1 MIVTRRFRILIA
13 FSVLAAMSALIS
25 AKAQVPPPPPPPP
38 DENQPIATPD
48 NAPLPDEGN
57 IPEADG
63 KASTKPDYRFNPLRA
78 KKEFDV
84 GMFYFK
90 KSDYRGA
97 ISRFEEAVQWNPG
110 YTEAYFKLGEAQ
122 AKMKHTDDDKKALTK
137 VLRLDPKSKEAKEAR
152 KLMAELEH
160 PRKNN

>member
-1 MIVTRRFRILIA
+1 
-13 FSVLAAMSALIS
+13 MSAL
-25 AKAQVPPPPPPPP
+25 AQVPPPPPPPP
-38 DENQPIATPD
+38 DDNQPIATPE

-63 KASTKPDYRFNPLRA
+63 KASSEPDYRFNPLQA

-97 ISRFEEAVQWNPG
+97 IGRFERAVKWNPG

-122 AKMKHTDDDKKALTK
+122 AKMKHMDEAKKALAK
-137 VLRLDPKSKEAKEAR
+137 VIHLDPKSKEAKEAK
-152 KLMAELEH
+152 KLMAKLEH
-160 PRKNN
+160 PGKNN

>member
-1 MIVTRRFRILIA
+1 
-13 FSVLAAMSALIS
+13 MSTL
-25 AKAQVPPPPPPPP
+25 AQVPPPPPPPP
-38 DENQPIATPD
+38 DDNQPIATPD

-63 KASTKPDYRFNPLRA
+63 NAKQTDYRFNPLQA

-97 ISRFEEAVQWNPG
+97 ISRFEEATKWNPG

-122 AKMKHTDDDKKALTK
+122 AKMKHNDEAKKALSK
-137 VLRLDPKSKEAKEAR
+137 VLRLDPKSKEAKEAKR
-152 KLMAELEH
+152 LIAELERPH
-160 PRKNN
+160 KNN

>member
-1 MIVTRRFRILIA
+1 MTRRFRILIA
-13 FSVLAAMSALIS
+13 FSVLAAMSAL
-25 AKAQVPPPPPPPP
+25 AQVPPPPPPPP
-38 DENQPIATPD
+38 DDNQPIATPE

-63 KASTKPDYRFNPLRA
+63 KASSEPDYRFNPLQA

-97 ISRFEEAVQWNPG
+97 IGRFERAVKWNPG

-122 AKMKHTDDDKKALTK
+122 AKMKHMDEAKKALAK
-137 VLRLDPKSKEAKEAR
+137 VIHLDPKSKEAKEAK
-152 KLMAELEH
+152 KLMAKLEH
-160 PRKNN
+160 PGKNN